1 MKYYHKKKLKT
12 LQALEQGQPVYVR
25 HQPIEKE
32 KPWDPGTVKQ
42 VLNDRS
48 YIVSTDAG
56 VILS

>member
-1 MKYYHKKKLKT
+1 MSEIKLT
-12 LQALEQGQPVYVR
+12 WLDYVR